1 MLVWP
6 DETLELEETVMRA
19 DPTASQ
25 TQALDGLGAFQTG
38 HIGLNVSD
46 LDRSREFYQRVFGLK
61 VDHGSDQDGRRFV
74 FLAKDGVLVLTLWQQ
89 AEGRFDAARPGLHH
103 LSFQVDTVDQVRTAE
118 RTLHELGAT
127 FAYEGIVPH
136 EEGADS
142 GGIFFEDPDGL
153 RLEIFAPTGAAGA
166 PAPVSGAPTCGF
178 F

>member
-1 MLVWP
+1 MSAAP
-6 DETLELEETVMRA
+6 A
-19 DPTASQ
+19 DSFAPVPI
-25 TQALDGLGAFQTG
+25 GLGVFQTG

-46 LDRSREFYQRVFGLK
+46 LDRSRLFYQRVFGLEAA
-61 VDHGSDQDGRRFV
+61 HLSEQDGRRFV

-103 LSFQVDTVDQVRTAE
+103 LSFQVDTIDQVRTAE
-118 RTLHELGAT
+118 RTLRELGAT

-142 GGIFFEDPDGL
+142 GGIYFEDPDGL
-153 RLEIFAPTGAAGA
+153 RLEIYAPTGAAGT